1 MPWRSTRKSSTLV
14 EAVRGVSFDVPRG
27 EVLGIVGRNG
37 SGKSTLLRAIAG
49 VIAPSD
55 GRITIRGRVAPLLS
69 VGTGFNNALSGRD
82 NITLGCLA
90 LGLEPAEIDRRA
102 DGIAEFTGLGDA
114 LERPVRTYSSGMY
127 ARLGFAV
134 STSVE
139 PDVLLIDEVLSPGDA
154 DFKVR
159 AGQRIEELVGA
170 GRTVV
175 IVSHGLPMLGALSSR
190 CMWIDQG
197 CVNMAGEP
205 SDVLEAF
212 TEAQGVAM
220 GSKDLV
226 RYLDSKIA
234 DPATGD

>member
-1 MPWRSTRKSSTLV
+1 MPSDSDFAIRGEDLWIRYRSPVERTGARTFMPWRSTRKSSTLG

-114 LERPVRTYSSGMY
+114 LESEDPDEYLRGRDDHHDLR
-127 ARLGFAV
+127 ARL
-134 STSVE
+134 
-139 PDVLLIDEVLSPGDA
+139 D
-154 DFKVR
+154 R
-159 AGQRIEELVGA
+159 
-170 GRTVV
+170 
-175 IVSHGLPMLGALSSR
+175 
-190 CMWIDQG
+190 
-197 CVNMAGEP
+197 
-205 SDVLEAF
+205 
-212 TEAQGVAM
+212 
-220 GSKDLV
+220 
-226 RYLDSKIA
+226 
-234 DPATGD
+234 